1 MFRFYPTVR
10 MATLAAMLLSAAALS
25 QGATAN
31 PADSAVP
38 PVAPVQPIV
47 DTLHG
52 TRLADPYRAMENL
65 KDPAVRDWF
74 KGQGEFARAQLDRIA
89 GREGL
94 EQRITALTSASG
106 DAIGGIRRMANGQ
119 LFYLK
124 RPKGERQFKLVVR
137 DGLQGVERVLKDP
150 EVEAR
155 ASGVPHAINYFVPSW
170 DGRHVAYGISAGGS
184 EDASLHVLDVATGKD
199 VGAVFPRVHEDL
211 VSWLPDSQSLTFNQ
225 LKEPKPG
232 EPETEAYLDSR
243 VLWARVGASAEQ
255 AVPVFGPTVTRKL
268 GLGRLDVAALHFAPD
283 SPWVIA
289 RTTDTTLPEGFLF
302 VGRAAD
308 LGKPGMRWSRI
319 AGYGDQIVE
328 IDLRGNHLYYMT
340 YAGSPRK
347 KVMRL
352 DLNQPLL
359 KHAQL
364 AAAAPADGVLEDF
377 SLNQDAL
384 IASVRQGTDVVLR
397 RYAPGDTQGTALALP
412 GKGAARVAHDAAHA
426 HTDVLYTFSGWMQMP
441 LVYRWDGKTS
451 TDTGLRANPPLANLP
466 EVEIVDVEVP
476 SHDGAKV
483 PMTLIYK
490 KGLQRNGANP
500 TLLNAYGAYGFSETA
515 SFLGGRLAWIEQGGV
530 LALANVR
537 GSGVHGHDW
546 YLAGKKATKSNTWK
560 DGVACAQYLIAQGY
574 ASPKTLGVMGTSAGG
589 IFVGRTVTTAP
600 QLFAAAIFDVGVMDA
615 VRAEESANGITN
627 ISEFGS
633 YRNAKEFPALVEMS
647 TYHQIKDGVAYPAVL
662 LVQGMN
668 DPRVDAWHAGKAAA
682 RLQAASSSG
691 KPVLLRLDMQAGHGM
706 GSTANQR
713 NAMAADI
720 YSFLLWQMG
729 KVAQKPEPTQADI
742 IQQSQ
747 PSDWRALDPD
757 NTVVMEIQG
766 QTVVM
771 ELAPRFAPQHVANI
785 KTLTREGYYTGSAVV
800 RVQDNYVTQWADPAD
815 DDKPESKSK
824 QKPLGSALDKLPA
837 EFTIAYQGL
846 PISRFTDPDGWA
858 PVSGFVDGFPVAAD
872 PKSNVAW
879 LAHCYGMVGAA
890 RASAPDSSNGTSLYT
905 IIGQAPRALD
915 RNITVVGR
923 IVKGMEVLSSL
934 PRGPAPMGFYVAPQ
948 QPIPITRA
956 RLLADIPAAERPAL
970 EVLRTDTAT
979 WAALVQASR
988 HARGGWAVHSP
999 LHSNICNRSVPTRV
1013 PPTEP
1018 KEPKT

>member
-1 MFRFYPTVR
+1 MYRFYPTVR
-10 MATLAAMLLSAAALS
+10 MATLAAVLLSAVGLS
-25 QGATAN
+25 QGATA
-31 PADSAVP
+31 ASSHAALP

-52 TRLADPYRAMENL
+52 VRVADPYRAMENL

-74 KGQGEFARAQLDRIA
+74 KGQGEFARSQLDRLA
-89 GREGL
+89 GRDAL
-94 EQRITALTSASG
+94 EKRITELTSASG
-106 DAIGGIRRMANGQ
+106 DAIGGIRRLANGQ

-124 RPKGERQFKLVVR
+124 RPKGERQFRLVVR
-137 DGLQGVERVLKDP
+137 DGLAGAERVLKDP

-155 ASGVPHAINYFVPSW
+155 ATGVPHAINYFVPAW

-184 EDASLHVLDVATGKD
+184 EDASLHVLDVATGQD
-199 VGAVFPRVHEDL
+199 VGGVFPRVHEAH
-211 VSWLPDSQSLTFNQ
+211 VSWLPDSQSFTFNQ
-225 LKEPKPG
+225 LKAPKPG
-232 EPETEAYLDSR
+232 EPETEAYMDSR
-243 VLWARVGASAEQ
+243 VLWARVGAAAEQ
-255 AVPVFGPTVTRKL
+255 AVPVFGPTVTRNL
-268 GLGRLDVAALHFAPD
+268 GMGRLDVAALHCAPD

-302 VGRAAD
+302 VGRVAD
-308 LGKPGMRWSRI
+308 LGKPGMRWTRI
-319 AGYGDQIVE
+319 AGYADQIVE
-328 IDLRGNHLYYMT
+328 IDLRGDHLYYMT
-340 YAGSPRK
+340 YAGAPRK

-352 DLNQPLL
+352 DLNQPQLTR
-359 KHAQL
+359 AQL

-397 RYAPGDTQGTALALP
+397 RYANGDTQGTALALP

-441 LVYRWDGKTS
+441 LVYRWDGKAS
-451 TDTGLRANPPLANLP
+451 TDTGLRVNPPLAQVP
-466 EVEIVDVEVP
+466 EVEIVDVQVP
-476 SHDGAKV
+476 SHDGVKV

-490 KGLQRNGANP
+490 KGLQRDGTNP
-500 TLLNAYGAYGFSETA
+500 TLLSAYGAYGFSETA
-515 SFLGGRLAWIEQGGV
+515 SFLGGRLAWIERGGV

-560 DGVACAQYLIAQGY
+560 DGVAAAQYLIAQGY
-574 ASPKTLGVMGTSAGG
+574 ASAKTLGIMGTSAGG
-589 IFVGRTVTTAP
+589 IFVGRAVTTAP

-615 VRAEESANGITN
+615 VRAEDSANGITN

-633 YRNAKEFPALVEMS
+633 YRNRKEFPALLEMS
-647 TYHQIKDGVAYPAVL
+647 TYHQIRDGVAYPGVL

-729 KVAQKPEPTQADI
+729 KVVQKPEPTQGEI

-747 PSDWRALDPD
+747 PSDWRALDAD

-785 KTLTREGYYTGSAVV
+785 KTLAREGYYTGSAVV

-815 DDKPESKSK
+815 DDKPESKAK
-824 QKPLGSALDKLPA
+824 QKTLGSALAKLPA
-837 EFTIAYQGL
+837 EYTTAYQGL
-846 PISRFTDPDGWA
+846 PISRFADADGWA
-858 PVSGFVDGFPVAAD
+858 PESGFVDGFPVAAD
-872 PKSNVAW
+872 PKANQAW

-890 RASAPDSSNGTSLYT
+890 RASAPDSSTGTSLYT

-934 PRGPAPMGFYVAPQ
+934 PRGPAPMGFYAAPQ

-979 WAALVQASR
+979 WSALVEASR

-1013 PPTEP
+1013 PHVQP
-1018 KEPKT
+1018 KA